1 MTTQTET
8 TTLAG
13 SLPALAELMRLAAL
27 YASTEKPA
35 LTAVQIAG
43 TIENVTLEATDSYA
57 AIQYSTDEVSM
68 NGPTVYLP
76 AAEIHKATTAA
87 VRTHGKRHAQHIDAT
102 LTADGQHWTLTAG
115 TFQISGPTNEPPA
128 NWPNMAPLFEPT
140 QPSDQPYT
148 MSSEQL
154 ERLAATGQHITHTHS
169 SPTKPNHYQT
179 KTTHGHAHVIVMP
192 TRTP

>member
-27 YASTEKPA
+27 YASTEKPLLA
-35 LTAVQIAG
+35 AAQITG
-43 TIENVTLEATDSYA
+43 NIENVTLEATDSYA
-57 AIQYSTDEVSM
+57 AIRYSTNYVSM
-68 NGPTVYLP
+68 TGPTVYLP

-102 LTADGQHWTLTAG
+102 LTTDGQHWTLTAG
-115 TFQISGPTNEPPA
+115 TFQISGPTTQPA
-128 NWPNMAPLFEPT
+128 TWPNMAPLFEPT

-148 MSSEQL
+148 MTNEQL
-154 ERLAATGQHITHTHS
+154 ARLAATGNKITHTVS

-179 KTTHGHAHVIVMP
+179 KTQHGHAHIIIMP

>member
-35 LTAVQIAG
+35 LTAAQITG
-43 TIENVTLEATDSYA
+43 NIENVTLEATDSYA
-57 AIQYSTDEVSM
+57 AIRYTTDEISM

-87 VRTHGKRHAQHIDAT
+87 VRTHGKRHARNINAT
-102 LTADGQHWTLTAG
+102 ITTDGQHWTLTAG
-115 TFQISGPTNEPPA
+115 TFQISGPTTKPA
-128 NWPNMAPLFEPT
+128 TWPNMAPLFEPT
-140 QPSDQPYT
+140 QPSNQPYT

-154 ERLAATGQHITHTHS
+154 ARLAATGNHITHTAS

-179 KTTHGHAHVIVMP
+179 KTTHGHAHIIIMP